1 MSNIFFGFLLIFFDF
16 NFTINEIFIIGLIP
30 DFAGYILMVKGL
42 DTLAHES
49 FHFERIRPFTV
60 GMGIYSGIIY
70 AFDLFG
76 LSSQISF
83 FGSVLGIVSAVISIY
98 ITYVIIL
105 GIREIEDNNTVDLKS
120 KSLMTCLAIMAIL
133 QAVVLFFSFIPIS
146 YGISIAFII
155 FSLLVNIVF
164 LVCFNTS
171 KNLYEQM
178 PYDND

>member
-49 FHFERIRPFTV
+49 FHFERIRPFAV

-120 KSLMTCLAIMAIL
+120 KSLMTCLAIMAIF
-133 QAVVLFFSFIPIS
+133 QVVVLFFSFIPIS

>member
-1 MSNIFFGFLLIFFDF
+1 MSNIFFRFLLIFLDF

-49 FHFERIRPFTV
+49 FHFERIRPFAV

-83 FGSVLGIVSAVISIY
+83 FGSILGIASIIISLY
-98 ITYVIIL
+98 ISYVIIL
-105 GIREIEDNNTVDLKS
+105 GIREIENNNTVDLKS
-120 KSLMTCLAIMAIL
+120 KSLMTCLAIMAIFQCL
-133 QAVVLFFSFIPIS
+133 TLVFSFFLITSI
-146 YGISIAFII
+146 ISIVFII
-155 FSLLVNIVF
+155 FSLLINIVF
-164 LVCFNTS
+164 LICFNTS